1 MTQAETLQTTILVIQ
16 SIIEAVGL
24 LSLAVIGITYYLDRR
39 WKRSEAAYQFYNS
52 FDTNLDCQLA
62 MFMLDY
68 QVGGATFEFEYD
80 LPKLSKTV
88 HVSYSLGKRQ
98 LAMSK
103 AYEQLAEEE
112 QVIRFIFDTYI
123 GYLER
128 VFYLIKQGYFTET
141 ELIFYK
147 YWLDKLVSHDCKDIR
162 AYAIE
167 NSCGMFVPFLR
178 RYKDKI
184 QPKLNKHVMF

>member
-1 MTQAETLQTTILVIQ
+1 MTEAEKLQATIQLIQTVIQ
-16 SIIEAVGL
+16 AIGL
-24 LSLAVIGITYYLDRR
+24 LSVAALGITYYLDRR
-39 WKRSEAAYQFYNS
+39 WKRAEAAHQFYDGY
-52 FDTNLDCQLA
+52 DTNRDCQLA

-68 QVGGATFEFEYD
+68 QVGDATFDFDYD
-80 LPKLSKTV
+80 FPKLSTV
-88 HVSYSLGKRQ
+88 VRVSYNLAKRN

-103 AYEQLAEEE
+103 PYEQLSEEE
-112 QVIRFIFDTYI
+112 QVIRFIFDVYI

-128 VFYLIKQGYFTET
+128 VFYLIKQGYFTEE

-162 AYAIE
+162 AYAVE
-167 NSCGMFVPFLR
+167 NSCGIFVPFLR

-184 QPKLNKHVMF
+184 QPRLNRLTKF